1 VHSESRIALVLG
13 LTLSLLPSCAAQGQ
27 STSSQTSQ
35 KTKPDPGKVFA
46 DGEAAL
52 KAGDL
57 DRAELAFKS
66 VLKLDPKSAAAEGNL
81 GVVYMRRQR
90 WSQALSH
97 LESAARLDPRTPGIR
112 LNIGLAYYRQG
123 DFWHAIPPLESVVK
137 DQPDSLQARQLL
149 GISYFSTERYVE
161 AADILQPLWPQL
173 NGDMNYLYI
182 LSIAADKADRP
193 QVSQRADFRMVEV
206 GGDTPEFHLIMG
218 KAKLNEE
225 AYDDAIRELTT
236 AANANPKLPFVHF
249 YLAMALEKRAQYERA
264 EEEFRKDIELEPD
277 VVFNYNELGNL
288 YLQMGKD
295 DLAEK
300 AFQHGLKLNSNMIEP
315 HLGLAKVY
323 QKQGEN
329 EKALAELDQA
339 AALDPQ
345 SSNIPYMRGQLLIKM
360 GRKDEGR
367 KELERSIAMSHERR
381 EKRRE
386 ELESPAP
393 QGTLQPE

>member
-1 VHSESRIALVLG
+1 MVLGLALVL
-13 LTLSLLPSCAAQGQ
+13 LPICVAQAQ
-27 STSSQTSQ
+27 DTAPQTSPKTSS
-35 KTKPDPGKVFA
+35 DPAKIFA
-46 DGEAAL
+46 NGEAAL

-57 DRAELAFKS
+57 ERAEREFKA

-81 GVVYMRRQR
+81 GVVYMRRQQ
-90 WSQALSH
+90 WAEALSH
-97 LESAARLDPRTPGIR
+97 LEAAAKLDPHTPGIR

-123 DFWHAIPPLESVVK
+123 DFWHAVPPLESVVRE
-137 DQPDSLQARQLL
+137 QPEATQPRQLL
-149 GISYFSTERYVE
+149 GLCYFYTERYVE
-161 AADILQPLWPQL
+161 AADTLQPLWPQL
-173 NGDMNYLYI
+173 SRDMDYLYV
-182 LSIAADKADRP
+182 LSIAADKADR
-193 QVSQRADFRMVEV
+193 QDVSERAMARMLSV

-225 AYDDAIRELTT
+225 AYDDAIRELTI
-236 AANANPKLPFVHF
+236 AATANPKLPFVHF
-249 YLAMALEKRAQYERA
+249 YLAMALEKKTQYERA

-288 YLQMGKD
+288 YLQMGKE

-300 AFQHGLKLNSNMIEP
+300 AFQHALKLNNKMVEP

-323 QKQGEN
+323 QKQVEN

-367 KELERSIAMSHERR
+367 KELERSIAMSHDRR

-386 ELESPAP
+386 ELNSPSP
-393 QGTLQPE
+393 QGTPLPE